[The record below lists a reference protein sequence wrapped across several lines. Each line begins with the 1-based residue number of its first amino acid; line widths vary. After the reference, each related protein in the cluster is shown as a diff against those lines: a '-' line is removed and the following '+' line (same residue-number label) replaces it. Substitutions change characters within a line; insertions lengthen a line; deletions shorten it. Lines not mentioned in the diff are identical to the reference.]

1 MQRRTIKV
9 AEAAEY
15 IGVSKDTIYKLVRK
29 QEIPHI
35 RLGKRILFRVESL
48 EAWLQE
54 REAGPEDTQPEDKP
68 EYGQLRMIKP

>member
-15 IGVSKDTIYKLVRK
+15 IGVSKDTIYKLVREG
-29 QEIPHI
+29 EIPHI
-35 RLGKRILFRVESL
+35 RLGKRILFRIESL

-54 REAGPEDTQPEDKP
+54 REAGPEDEPQEDKP
-68 EYGQLRMIKP
+68 VYGQLRTIKP